1 MKPAV
6 DRRFLVARLV
16 LCATL
21 FGLWM
26 AYLLFLVITRPR
38 TEQGAPLV
46 LSRPQVLA
54 SEVDVIA
61 RIDTQPKGETD
72 LTVVRVLYPDNAPVQ
87 EGDVIHVTKLDEC
100 RSVQRPGGATPS
112 WDWSGPGEYLLPL
125 KKAKG
130 RPGHYEVAAVPA
142 SPGFS
147 GESLVRIYPATA
159 EALAQYR
166 QIKK

>member
-26 AYLLFLVITRPR
+26 AYLGYLVITRPR

-54 SEVDVIA
+54 SDVDVIA
-61 RIDTQPKGETD
+61 RIDSEPKGETD
-72 LTVVRVLYPDNAPVQ
+72 VTVVRVLYPDDSPLK
-87 EGDVIHVTKLDEC
+87 EGDVIHVAKLDEC
-100 RSVQRPGGATPS
+100 RPVQRPGAASPS
-112 WDWSGPGEYLLPL
+112 WDWAGPGEYLLPL
-125 KKAKG
+125 KKGPG
-130 RPGHYEVAAVPA
+130 REGHYEVAAVPA
-142 SPGFS
+142 SPGFA
-147 GESLVRIYPATA
+147 ERSLVRIYPATA

-166 QIKK
+166 RIKK